1 MFGTLLLSEVQ
12 KSNKLNFSD
21 LFSSNGISSE
31 IFMLAMTEQR
41 FRFLL
46 RHLSFDDKDTR
57 LERREF
63 DKLASIRELFDLFV
77 ANCKNN
83 LSMSEYVTV
92 DERLEGFRG
101 RCEFRQYI
109 PSKPARYGIKI
120 FAVCDAKL
128 FYTSNMEV
136 YVSKQP
142 PGPYQNLVNTGM
154 AIVDRLCE
162 PIYTEQVELSP
173 LTTGSPVLLCVKN
186 W

>member
-1 MFGTLLLSEVQ
+1 MLLLSGVQ
-12 KSNKLNFSD
+12 KSNKLNLLD
-21 LFSSNGISSE
+21 LFSSNETSPE
-31 IFMLAMTEQR
+31 IFRLAMSEQR

-63 DKLASIRELFDLFV
+63 DKLALIRELFDLFV

-83 LSMSEYVTV
+83 FSMSQYVTV
-92 DERLEGFRG
+92 DEKLEGFRG
-101 RCEFRQYI
+101 RCEFRPYI

-120 FAVCDAKL
+120 FALCDAKL

-136 YVSKQP
+136 YVGKKP
-142 PGPYQNLVNTGM
+142 PGPYQNLVNSGM
-154 AIVDRLCE
+154 AIVDRLS
-162 PIYTEQVELSP
+162 ELSP

-186 W
+186 